1 MKSVLLLWF
10 AAWYSNVTVSQYVD
24 SLEPLLAAN
33 RDAYLSGPHT
43 LQRQTAALLY
53 FDQSWA
59 WLKSPAAC
67 GDRLLKQAGQSC
79 IADRSRGGRWSW
91 EVYYRDSIAQ
101 NTLSPK

>member
-1 MKSVLLLWF
+1 MKSILIVWL

-24 SLEPLLAAN
+24 GMEPLLAAN

-59 WLKSPAAC
+59 GLKSSAGC
-67 GDRLLKQAGQSC
+67 GDRLLGNAGQSC
-79 IADRSRGGRWSW
+79 IADRSRRGSWPW
-91 EVYYRDSIAQ
+91 EVYYRDPIVA
-101 NTLSPK
+101 NSPR